1 MGKKKEPG
9 VEGVLARLDPERR
22 GLVDALRSIV
32 KQTVPEVKET
42 VKWGNITYMFCGENL
57 AWIVIYSDHVDLGFF
72 RGTELNSKM
81 LEGTGKNMRHIKMRT
96 ITDINQA
103 GITMLLEKSAELEK
117 TQE

>member
-42 VKWGNITYMFCGENL
+42 VKWGNIT
-57 AWIVIYSDHVDLGFF
+57 
-72 RGTELNSKM
+72 
-81 LEGTGKNMRHIKMRT
+81 
-96 ITDINQA
+96 
-103 GITMLLEKSAELEK
+103 
-117 TQE
+117 